1 MSDARAGGLAS
12 AGWRRTAD
20 VAAAALLARLLV
32 VLLLP
37 AEPVWDG
44 HYYDLG
50 ARRMALGFGYS
61 EDLHL
66 GTPTGEERTVW
77 LPWAH
82 YPVGYPALLAVFYRL
97 LGPGPLVGPMVN
109 VVTGAL
115 LAAVA
120 HRLARALFDD
130 ERRATIAGL
139 LVALHPGL
147 VLYTGALMTE
157 PLAALLL
164 LGALLAA
171 RRGEGLL
178 RGPGLAGLLIGA
190 ATLVRPNVIAMA
202 PFAALL
208 VPDGRLRRA
217 AEPWLSALARFVAR
231 GAVVSAVALAVVAP
245 WTYRN
250 CRVMD
255 ACAFVSTNAG
265 WNLVIGSAP
274 GATGKFEF
282 LVGHTPEGGPTCDEG
297 GQVAQDRCW
306 FRYGTRI
313 IKAHP
318 GRWLSL
324 VPAKLHYTLDAEWFP
339 INYLREARP
348 DAVSAGAHVAIGKVL
363 TGWNHLLVTVAAL
376 AAIGG
381 VNAGDDRRARR
392 VQLALLVV
400 LAVLLGLSADVGTPR
415 AWPLGLAACLLPLLP
430 VPGAPR
436 RDPTEWAVAG
446 VVLTTLLTH
455 AVFFGEDRY
464 HLVASPAFALLA
476 AGLARRGVTRAAPS
490 RS

>member
-1 MSDARAGGLAS
+1 MRLAVS
-12 AGWRRTAD
+12 SLPGGWRRTLD

-44 HYYDLG
+44 YYYDLG
-50 ARRMALGFGYS
+50 ARRLAAGLGYS

-66 GTPTGEERTVW
+66 GTPTGEERVAW
-77 LPWAH
+77 LAWAH
-82 YPVGYPALLAVFYRL
+82 YPIGYPGLLSLVYHVV
-97 LGPGPLVGPMVN
+97 GPGTLVGPIVN
-109 VVTGAL
+109 AITGAL

-120 HRLARALFDD
+120 HRLARALFED

-147 VLYTGALMTE
+147 VLYAGALMTE
-157 PLAALLL
+157 PLAALLMF
-164 LGALLAA
+164 GALLAA
-171 RRGEGLL
+171 RRGKNLAS
-178 RGPGLAGLLIGA
+178 GPVLAGVLLGL
-190 ATLVRPNVIAMA
+190 ATLVRPNVILLA
-202 PFAALL
+202 PFVALL
-208 VPDGRLRRA
+208 VHDGVLRRA
-217 AEPWLSALARFVAR
+217 GEAFARAGARWVAR
-231 GAVVSAVALAVVAP
+231 SAIVSACALAVVAP
-245 WTYRN
+245 WTVRN

-282 LVGHTPEGGPTCDEG
+282 LVGHTPEGGPSCDEG

-318 GRWLSL
+318 GHWLSL

-348 DAVSAGAHVAIGKVL
+348 DAVSAGAHIVIGKLL
-363 TGWNHLLVTVAAL
+363 TGFNHLLVTLAAL
-376 AAIGG
+376 AALGG
-381 VNAGDDRRARR
+381 VDRGEDRRARR
-392 VQLALLVV
+392 VQLALLVG
-400 LAVLLGLSADVGTPR
+400 LAILLGLSADLATPR
-415 AWPLGLAACLLPLLP
+415 VWPLGVAACLLPLLP
-430 VPGAPR
+430 RVPGAPR
-436 RDPTEWAVAG
+436 RDPTEWAIAG
-446 VVLTTLLTH
+446 VILTTLLTH
-455 AVFFGEDRY
+455 ALFFGEDRY

-476 AGLARRGVTRAAPS
+476 AGLARRGVPVART
-490 RS
+490 